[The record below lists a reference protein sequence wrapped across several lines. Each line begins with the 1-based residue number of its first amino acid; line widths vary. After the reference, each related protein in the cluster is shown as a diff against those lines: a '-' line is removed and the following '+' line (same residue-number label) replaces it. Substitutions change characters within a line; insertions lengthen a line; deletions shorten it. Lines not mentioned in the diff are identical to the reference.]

1 MTLFGCLVLY
11 FFFVHAQGAARRCGG
26 LIALA
31 CAMSCLVCVA
41 CRSWNWKRTDGV
53 QSQVCRRWR
62 RKGRCARELEVSQK
76 LRRLQI
82 VRKDKDFDMKSQD
95 WPRLT

>member
-31 CAMSCLVCVA
+31 SAMSCVVCVA
-41 CRSWNWKRTDGV
+41 CRSWRSDGV
-53 QSQVCRRWR
+53 QSEVCQRWR

-82 VRKDKDFDMKSQD
+82 TRKDKDMDVKSQD